1 MEHTLLFKITCSSVL
16 ALPRHFPSTLVL
28 PYHQQ
33 ASANIRHCPDLTA
46 NGRIPAIVDRT
57 KGPDGQPQNRRVF
70 EGASLLLYLTARYD
84 PHHKISYPY
93 DSDDYWEMV
102 NFLAWQHGGIGPMQV
117 GFLFP
122 FPLLLTRQN
131 SA

>member
-1 MEHTLLFKITCSSVL
+1 ML
-16 ALPRHFPSTLVL
+16 AVV
-28 PYHQQ
+28 
-33 ASANIRHCPDLTA
+33 IITA

-57 KGPDGQPQNRRVF
+57 KGPDGKPQNRRVF

-117 GFLFP
+117 SFLTPLSSP
-122 FPLLLTRQN
+122 FLPPKLFISFGHQCTELLGDEK
-131 SA
+131 